1 MKKKFTTL
9 VIEDEEFSRNGLFE
23 LLKKYNKIE
32 LIGSAS
38 NGKEAVKKINE
49 LKPDLI
55 FLDIQMPVLNGFEV
69 LRRVEHMPLVIFT
82 TAFDEFALKAFET
95 NSIDYLLKPIEE
107 ERLEITL
114 KKLEKITSSY
124 HEENSSN
131 ENLMSKIKTLLK
143 EVDAKGEEKEKIK
156 RFHVK
161 IGDEVIF
168 IEMDK
173 IYYFKSDKKY
183 TILKTY
189 DNEYVISE
197 SLSYLDDN
205 LPDNFVRVH
214 RAYII
219 NINHMKKLKRWFA
232 GKYNAEMKDKENSTV
247 PVSKNY
253 RENLFT

>member
-1 MKKKFTTL
+1 MKKEFSTM
-9 VIEDEEFSRNGLFE
+9 VIEDEEFSRNGLVE
-23 LLKKYNKIE
+23 LLKKYDNIQI
-32 LIGSAS
+32 IGTAE
-38 NGKEAVKKINE
+38 NGKEAVTKINE

-69 LRRVEHMPLVIFT
+69 LRRINHMPIVIFT
-82 TAFDEFALKAFET
+82 TAFDEFALRAFET
-95 NSIDYLLKPIEE
+95 NSIDYILKPIEE
-107 ERLEITL
+107 DRLEQAL
-114 KKLEKITSSY
+114 KKLDKITGDSVSTVDK
-124 HEENSSN
+124 NDD
-131 ENLMSKIKTLLK
+131 LMKKMKSLLSDIDKNNDK
-143 EVDAKGEEKEKIK
+143 EFLK

-161 IGDEVIF
+161 VGDEVVF
-168 IEMDK
+168 IDIDK
-173 IYYFKSDKKY
+173 IFYFKSDKKY

-197 SLSYLDDN
+197 SLTYLEDN

-219 NINHMKKLKRWFA
+219 NMNHMKKLKRWFA
-232 GKYNAEMKDKENSTV
+232 GKYNAEMKDKETSIV